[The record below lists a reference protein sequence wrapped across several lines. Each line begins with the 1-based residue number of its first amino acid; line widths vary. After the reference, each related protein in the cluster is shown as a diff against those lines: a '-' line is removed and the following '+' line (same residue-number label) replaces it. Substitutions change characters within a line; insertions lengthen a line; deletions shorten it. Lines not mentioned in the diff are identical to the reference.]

1 MRRADVSP
9 KRSSGVSR
17 YEEIATDVAARIAQG
32 ELREGQRLFGRS
44 SLAGLYKVSPETIRR
59 AVALLHSRGV
69 VRAIAGS
76 GVVVRSKAAAEH
88 YLEESQQDAELR
100 GLAAEIQGLLS
111 SRREVDERLGH
122 AVERLL
128 HHTSG
133 ALSTFR
139 HVEEIVVP
147 MGALLVGET
156 LVSADLRTRTGIT
169 VIGVARQ
176 GEEMFSPDP
185 HMPIEEGDILIV
197 IGDSHAKDRLRD
209 LLQPRGGEA

>member
-1 MRRADVSP
+1 MSP
-9 KRSSGVSR
+9 KRSTGVSR
-17 YEEIATDVAARIAQG
+17 YEEIAADVAARIAQG
-32 ELREGQRLFGRS
+32 ELLEGQRLFGRS

-69 VRAIAGS
+69 VRAMAGS
-76 GVVVRSKAAAEH
+76 GVLVRSRAAAEH
-88 YLEESQQDAELR
+88 YLEESREDAELR
-100 GLAAEIQGLLS
+100 GLSAEIQTLLQ
-111 SRREVDERLGH
+111 SRREIDERLGR

-133 ALSTFR
+133 ALSTVR

-147 MGALLVGET
+147 AGAPLVGET
-156 LVSADLRTRTGIT
+156 LQSADLRTRTGIT

-185 HMPIEEGDILIV
+185 RMPIEAGDILIV
-197 IGDSHAKDRLRD
+197 IGDSRAKEKLRD
-209 LLQPRGGEA
+209 LVTPGGRN